1 MPFVQEILSCRS
13 ISVVGLGK
21 NTGKT
26 ECLNYILNRLPADGF
41 TVAVSS
47 AGLDGEG
54 TDLVTGTSKPEIYL
68 REGTLFATSEKHYR
82 ERRVLSELLD
92 ISHRKTSL
100 GRVITAR
107 VIAGGKSQL
116 SGHPTSDALRMWIEQ
131 ATGLFKADL
140 AIIDGALSRVSIAS
154 PAITEGLVLA
164 TGAAVSAN
172 IDNLVFKTSYMV
184 SLINLEKTNALSVNE
199 ESLPCHGIW
208 RVNSNGDLNQIA
220 SGGAFSIGSIHPDEF
235 NDAVAIFVSGALT
248 DRFLSQIR
256 ISCLDNNIE
265 LIVRDFSK
273 IFLSHPNFISFVR
286 SGGIIRVINKTK
298 LITVCANPVSPE
310 GYTLDSAKLCG
321 RLSSALNLPVYD
333 IRRIQYEA

>member
-47 AGLDGEG
+47 AGIDGEV
-54 TDLVTGTSKPEIYL
+54 TDQVTGTSKPEIFL

-82 ERRVLSELLD
+82 ERRVVSELLD
-92 ISHRKTSL
+92 ISYRKTSL
-100 GRVITAR
+100 GRVVTAR

-116 SGHPTSDALRMWIEQ
+116 SGHPTTEALKFWIER

-164 TGAAVSAN
+164 TGAAISASM
-172 IDNLVFKTSYMV
+172 DTLVFKTSYMV
-184 SLINLEKTNALSVNE
+184 SLINLEKTTIPMINE
-199 ESLPCHGIW
+199 DNLPSSGTWLLC
-208 RVNSNGDLNQIA
+208 SNGELKQV
-220 SGGAFSIGSIHPDEF
+220 SGGGAFSSGSIHPDEF
-235 NDAVAIFVSGALT
+235 ADGIALFVSGALT
-248 DRFLSQIR
+248 DRLLSQVR
-256 ISCLDNNIE
+256 ISCLKFGIE
-265 LIVRDFSK
+265 LIVRDFTK
-273 IFLSHPNFISFVR
+273 IFVSHPNFISFIK
-286 SGGIIRVINKTK
+286 SGGIIRVINRSK
-298 LITVCANPVSPE
+298 LIALCANPVSPE
-310 GYTLDSAKLCG
+310 GYVLDSHKLCEK
-321 RLSSALNLPVYD
+321 LSIAVNLPVYD
-333 IRRIQYEA
+333 IRRIRYEA